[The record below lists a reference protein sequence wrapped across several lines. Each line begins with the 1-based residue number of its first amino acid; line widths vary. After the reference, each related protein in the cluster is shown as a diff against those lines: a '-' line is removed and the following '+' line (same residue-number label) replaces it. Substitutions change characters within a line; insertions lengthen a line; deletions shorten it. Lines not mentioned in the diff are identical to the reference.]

1 MFFSRSQAKTFD
13 RLVQPHLRG
22 LYRFALRLTGNPA
35 DAEDLVQEVMLKLFP
50 RTHELEEVADLRP
63 WMNRV
68 LYRQF
73 VDDTRRRSRRH
84 EDSLTD
90 VLAGGDPGEFLDRFA
105 GGILG
110 PMAEMNEGQVSDCIR
125 AALDGLSPDQRTLV
139 ILHDMEG
146 WGQADIAEVLD
157 VAQGTIKSRLHRCRQ
172 QLRKKLLDAMEPF
185 ERSSREP

>member
-22 LYRFALRLTGNPA
+22 LYRFAVRLTGHPE
-35 DAEDLVQEVMLKLFP
+35 DAEDLVQEVLLKLYP
-50 RTHELEEVADLRP
+50 RTQELEEVEDLRP

-73 VDDTRRRSRRH
+73 VDSKRRRSRRP
-84 EDSLTD
+84 EDSFTD

-110 PMAEMNEGQVSDCIR
+110 PMAEMDATQAGDCIHR
-125 AALDGLSPDQRTLV
+125 ALNGLSPDQRTLI

-146 WGQADIAEVLD
+146 WRQEDIAAVLD

-172 QLRKKLLDAMEPF
+172 QLREKLLRTMEPF
-185 ERSSREP
+185 PGSRREP